1 VSFVSVVSPFAT
13 EHCNRLQQKP
23 SKPKQETLA
32 IRLGYQI
39 QIRMR
44 RADPARAR
52 SRTTSPPLALGLG
65 DRDECEPR
73 HVRLARLDSVTRGPL
88 CMYTKNFASP
98 PPPPRFPWEKRPPYS
113 AMQGAIRCVPPT
125 YYTCHR
131 ARRGQ
136 PEKTTGRTLL
146 VLLKTNGIHVTPR
159 PGLET
164 FRNAQPATAGR
175 P

>member
-1 VSFVSVVSPFAT
+1 M
-13 EHCNRLQQKP
+13 KP

-44 RADPARAR
+44 RAA
-52 SRTTSPPLALGLG
+52 SRPTSA
-65 DRDECEPR
+65 PR
-73 HVRLARLDSVTRGPL
+73 QRYAW
-88 CMYTKNFASP
+88 ASLLVLEEFCLFP
-98 PPPPRFPWEKRPPYS
+98 SRFPWEKRPPYS

-136 PEKTTGRTLL
+136 PEKTTGRALL

-164 FRNAQPATAGR
+164 RRRKRIITERKKARQDLTWAR
-175 P
+175 KLSRRRSRM